1 MKWIENGHSE
11 HEFMC
16 DSEKKNIF
24 LIGDSIRRGY
34 CATTKEELLDK
45 ANVFYVNDNCRSTQY
60 VIFSTKGWA
69 GKFNDAS
76 LVDIVYF
83 NCGHW
88 DAAHWSGDIEP
99 LTSLPEYEKNIKIK
113 NVLMYDLKTSP
124 NFIELRDTRKN
135 EYLSLSDN
143 MFLYENLAD
152 VLVNDTII
160 VSIGCQH
167 LRSLAKELNGYNVE
181 GKTFLLAM
189 KGLEVPTAK
198 IMHDIFKEEINQKSE
213 RNYE

>member
-99 LTSLPEYEKNIKIK
+99 LTSLPEYEKNIKMVIR
-113 NVLMYDLKTSP
+113 LLKKYFPNAKLIFSTTSP
-124 NFIELRDTRKN
+124 MNPSGSQDVNPRTNEEIEK
-135 EYLSLSDN
+135 
-143 MFLYENLAD
+143 
-152 VLVNDTII
+152 
-160 VSIGCQH
+160 
-167 LRSLAKELNGYNVE
+167 YNAIATEIAREE
-181 GKTFLLAM
+181 G
-189 KGLEVPTAK
+189 
-198 IMHDIFKEEINQKSE
+198 IDIHDINNFMRDFGSECFTDSVHLTPESFAMLGKEVARFLE
-213 RNYE
+213 NYI

>member
-1 MKWIENGHSE
+1 MKDISVIGCGRWGT
-11 HEFMC
+11 
-16 DSEKKNIF
+16 F
-24 LIGDSIRRGY
+24 LAWY
-34 CATTKEELLDK
+34 A
-45 ANVFYVNDNCRSTQY
+45 ANRC
-60 VIFSTKGWA
+60 
-69 GKFNDAS
+69 
-76 LVDIVYF
+76 
-83 NCGHW
+83 
-88 DAAHWSGDIEP
+88 
-99 LTSLPEYEKNIKIK
+99 PEKIK

-198 IMHDIFKEEINQKSE
+198 IMHDIFKEEKRRLSKRWNRLRSKNCLSLYNQITDKGICIITTNPFTFYTLSLSCSSK
-213 RNYE
+213 